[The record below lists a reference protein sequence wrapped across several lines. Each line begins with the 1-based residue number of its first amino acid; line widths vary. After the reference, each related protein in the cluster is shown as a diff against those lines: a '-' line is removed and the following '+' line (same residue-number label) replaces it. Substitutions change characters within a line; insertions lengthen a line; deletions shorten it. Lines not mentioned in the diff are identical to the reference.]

1 VEEIKNRNEIQN
13 EYRNYVNQV
22 RKVFEALDDV
32 VLQTDE
38 NLRVVWANTSALEQ
52 FNKPIG
58 ATINKFMFGDE
69 ENLPKDSYIIKAFEK
84 GSIEREIKFFPANSE
99 REKDKYLEQ
108 IAIPFKKQKR

>member
-1 VEEIKNRNEIQN
+1 EEIKNRNDIQN
-13 EYRNYVNQV
+13 EYRNYINQV

-58 ATINKFMFGDE
+58 ATINKFLFGED
-69 ENLPKDSYIIKAFEK
+69 ENLPKDSYILKAFEK
-84 GSIEREIKFFPANSE
+84 GSNGRDDDVCTYSSK
-99 REKDKYLEQ
+99 KDKD
-108 IAIPFKKQKR
+108 KK